1 MLILAA
7 DVGGTT
13 IKLGLVSD
21 GDLLATHSLPAK
33 ADLSMINRLEAM
45 ARSWESLLTDLN
57 LTTKDLDG
65 VGLALPFLIDPAGTS
80 VAGDFD
86 KFHGADTIDFPKWT
100 RERFGLP
107 LILENDLRLA
117 LMGEWRQGVAQNQT
131 DVVMLG
137 LGTGIGCAALCG
149 GRLLRG
155 ARNRAGA
162 MLGHMTV
169 ALDMP
174 RGRCGNFGC
183 AEDLA
188 STATLRDRAQEQPG
202 FENSR
207 LKADDALDFESLFE
221 AVDAG
226 DPCAQGMLEDCLKV
240 WSTVALNIA
249 LAYDPAMV
257 DTTEITRELADGL
270 SPDRIVQSEDSA
282 LHTNAINRLVEP
294 CLGNGDPV
302 FGCLSSLCLPEFFDP
317 DKVRH
322 TRSIIETQE
331 TGLVLVIGCGARLI
345 HPGDVLVY
353 ADPARW
359 EAQLRFR
366 RGDTGNLWAQNQDAP
381 ASLKYK
387 RAYFADWRV
396 ADRWKKP
403 MIPQWDFLL
412 DTHQSERPKLV
423 AGEAVRRGLAHAV
436 TRPFRVV
443 PFFDPAPRGG
453 QWLRAVCDL
462 DRAPANYGW
471 GFD

>member
-1 MLILAA
+1 MIILAA

-257 DTTEITRELADGL
+257 DTTEITRELADC
-270 SPDRIVQSEDSA
+270 
-282 LHTNAINRLVEP
+282 RLIA
-294 CLGNGDPV
+294 
-302 FGCLSSLCLPEFFDP
+302 SSNPKIPRFT
-317 DKVRH
+317 R
-322 TRSIIETQE
+322 TRST
-331 TGLVLVIGCGARLI
+331 
-345 HPGDVLVY
+345 
-353 ADPARW
+353 
-359 EAQLRFR
+359 
-366 RGDTGNLWAQNQDAP
+366 
-381 ASLKYK
+381 ASLNLVSETEIPYSDACPVCACPSFLIRTRCGTPGPSSKP
-387 RAYFADWRV
+387 RRQGWSSSSVVARV
-396 ADRWKKP
+396 
-403 MIPQWDFLL
+403 
-412 DTHQSERPKLV
+412 
-423 AGEAVRRGLAHAV
+423 
-436 TRPFRVV
+436 
-443 PFFDPAPRGG
+443 
-453 QWLRAVCDL
+453 
-462 DRAPANYGW
+462 
-471 GFD
+471 